1 MLNKAFSALVGTSIE
16 HLNRDSYSDIELI
29 RQGLT
34 ADMLAN
40 AMMLTCLSKRELET
54 VLGVKLR
61 LHDKL
66 LPAIAT
72 ERVLM
77 LISLIQAGTEY
88 FGEQAKLLLWLKTPN
103 IAFANQQPITLF
115 DTTIGMDMINATIT
129 KLSHGMTA

>member
-1 MLNKAFSALVGTSIE
+1 MFNKAFSALVGTCINAP
-16 HLNRDSYSDIELI
+16 HHDSHSDIELV
-29 RQGLT
+29 RLGLT

-40 AMMLTCLSKRELET
+40 AMTLTGLSRRELET

-61 LHDKL
+61 LYDKL

-88 FGEQAKLLLWLKTPN
+88 FGTQDKMLLWLKTPN
-103 IAFANQQPITLF
+103 QAFANQQPITLL
-115 DTTIGMDMINATIT
+115 DTTIGIDMINATIT
-129 KLSHGMTA
+129 KSSYGMTA

>member
-1 MLNKAFSALVGTSIE
+1 MLNEAFSALGGTTIKQPHRKSC
-16 HLNRDSYSDIELI
+16 SDIELV
-29 RQGLT
+29 RLGLT

-40 AMMLTCLSKRELET
+40 AMTLTGLSRRELET

-61 LHDKL
+61 LYDKL

-88 FGEQAKLLLWLKTPN
+88 FGTQDKMLLWLKTPN
-103 IAFANQQPITLF
+103 QAFANQQPITLL
-115 DTTIGMDMINATIT
+115 DTTIGIDMINATIT
-129 KLSHGMTA
+129 KLSYGMTA

>member
-1 MLNKAFSALVGTSIE
+1 MFKKAFSALIVSSTE
-16 HLNRDSYSDIELI
+16 PLNVESYSDIELI

-34 ADMLAN
+34 AET
-40 AMMLTCLSKRELET
+40 LTNSMTFTGLSRRELAS

-61 LHDKL
+61 LHNKL

-88 FGEQAKLLLWLKTPN
+88 FGTQDKMLLWLKTPN
-103 IAFANQQPITLF
+103 QAFANQRPITLL
-115 DTTIGMDMINATIT
+115 DTIIGLDMINATIT

>member
-1 MLNKAFSALVGTSIE
+1 MFNEAHSALVGTCINAPHHE
-16 HLNRDSYSDIELI
+16 SYSDIELI

-40 AMMLTCLSKRELET
+40 AMTLTGLPRRELET

-77 LISLIQAGTEY
+77 LISTIQAGTEY
-88 FGEQAKLLLWLKTPN
+88 FGTQDKMLLWLKTPN
-103 IAFANQQPITLF
+103 QAFANQQPITLL
-115 DTTIGMDMINATIT
+115 DTTIGIDMVNATIT
-129 KLSHGMTA
+129 KLSYGMTA

>member
-1 MLNKAFSALVGTSIE
+1 MLNKAFSALVGTCINAPHHE
-16 HLNRDSYSDIELI
+16 SYSDIELI

-34 ADMLAN
+34 AGMLAN
-40 AMMLTCLSKRELET
+40 AMTLTGLSRRELAS

-61 LHDKL
+61 LNDKL

-77 LISLIQAGTEY
+77 LISLIHAGTEY
-88 FGEQAKLLLWLKTPN
+88 FGTQDKMLLWLKTPN
-103 IAFANQQPITLF
+103 QAFANQRPITLL
-115 DTTIGMDMINATIT
+115 DTIIGMDMITATIT

>member
-40 AMMLTCLSKRELET
+40 AMTLTGLSRRELET

-77 LISLIQAGTEY
+77 LISLIHAGTEY
-88 FGEQAKLLLWLKTPN
+88 FGTQDKMLLWLKTPN
-103 IAFANQQPITLF
+103 QALANQRPITLL
-115 DTTIGMDMINATIT
+115 DTIIGMDMITATIT
-129 KLSHGMTA
+129 KLSHSMTA

>member
-1 MLNKAFSALVGTSIE
+1 MFKKAFSALIVSSTE
-16 HLNRDSYSDIELI
+16 PLNVESYSDIELI

-34 ADMLAN
+34 AEMLTN
-40 AMMLTCLSKRELET
+40 AMTFTGLSRRELET

-77 LISLIQAGTEY
+77 LISTIQAGTEY
-88 FGEQAKLLLWLKTPN
+88 FGTQDKMLLWLKTPN
-103 IAFANQQPITLF
+103 MAFANQQPITLL
-115 DTTIGMDMINATIT
+115 DTIIGIDMITATIT